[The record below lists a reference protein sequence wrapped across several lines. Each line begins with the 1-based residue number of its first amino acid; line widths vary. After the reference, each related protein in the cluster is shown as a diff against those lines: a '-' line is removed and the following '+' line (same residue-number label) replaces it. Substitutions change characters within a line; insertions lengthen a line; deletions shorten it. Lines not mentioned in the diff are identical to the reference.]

1 VATADV
7 RGANLETVRVLRG
20 AVRDLLTFEDA
31 RNASLTARGA
41 GLAGFVGLALP
52 LSGVL
57 ARSLP
62 AHGSARGL
70 AIGLAVPGFCSLLLA
85 VGVVV
90 LGVLIPSP
98 GITVDI
104 DEVERYP
111 TWDFIRQAPLMVE
124 GRFLRGDVQIL
135 RVERRRNDRKGFAL
149 RYAYISLTVAL
160 LFVMAE
166 GILLTATHV

>member
-1 VATADV
+1 MATVELRDV
-7 RGANLETVRVLRG
+7 NLETVRVLRG
-20 AVRDLLTFEDA
+20 GVRNLLAFEDA
-31 RNASLTARGA
+31 RAASLATRGS

-52 LSGVL
+52 LAAVL

-62 AHGSARGL
+62 AHGSERTLG
-70 AIGLAVPGFCSLLLA
+70 IGLAVTGFCSLLLA
-85 VGVVV
+85 VVIVV

-104 DEVERYP
+104 EEVERYP
-111 TWDFIRQAPLMVE
+111 TYAFIRQDPVMVE
-124 GRFLRGDVQIL
+124 GRFLRGDVEIL

-149 RYAYISLTVAL
+149 RYAYIALTIAL
-160 LFVMAE
+160 LFVVGE